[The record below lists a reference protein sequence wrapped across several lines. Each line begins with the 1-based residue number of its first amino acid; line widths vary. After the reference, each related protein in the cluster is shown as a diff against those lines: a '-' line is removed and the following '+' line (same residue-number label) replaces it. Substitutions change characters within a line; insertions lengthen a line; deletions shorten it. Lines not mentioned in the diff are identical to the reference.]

1 MTTPLV
7 SVIIP
12 AFNAERTIGETL
24 SSVAAQTYQNVE
36 VIVVD
41 DGSCDA
47 TASVVR
53 RAASA
58 GLRLQLLEG
67 ARSGPSTARNRAIAV
82 ARGEFVA
89 PLDADD
95 VWHPDFLSAT
105 VAAMTTPGPELGF
118 VYALHRVIDERG
130 HILTSIPA
138 FACRGRVFRQHLL
151 VNFVGNGSSA
161 LWRRSAMLAA
171 GGYDIQADSQGG
183 GEDYLLQV
191 RVAATH
197 PVGYVER
204 YLVGYRRLGTSLSS
218 DPEMQLRARLFV
230 LSQVAGHRRR
240 DTTLARRWSRAEAFR
255 VAGFVNLRRRRLMP
269 ATYRLVLGMAMDPI
283 AAGHDV
289 QARFVHWLERR
300 YGRSSSVQLPFFAAS
315 SRGPL
320 EPCPGLLERRLGLL
334 REQDDGELGD
344 QVGMC

>member
-1 MTTPLV
+1 
-7 SVIIP
+7 P
-12 AFNAERTIGETL
+12 AFNAECTIGETL

-138 FACRGRVFRQHLL
+138 FACRG
-151 VNFVGNGSSA
+151 
-161 LWRRSAMLAA
+161 
-171 GGYDIQADSQGG
+171 
-183 GEDYLLQV
+183 
-191 RVAATH
+191 
-197 PVGYVER
+197 
-204 YLVGYRRLGTSLSS
+204 
-218 DPEMQLRARLFV
+218 
-230 LSQVAGHRRR
+230 
-240 DTTLARRWSRAEAFR
+240 
-255 VAGFVNLRRRRLMP
+255 
-269 ATYRLVLGMAMDPI
+269 
-283 AAGHDV
+283 
-289 QARFVHWLERR
+289 
-300 YGRSSSVQLPFFAAS
+300 
-315 SRGPL
+315 
-320 EPCPGLLERRLGLL
+320 
-334 REQDDGELGD
+334 
-344 QVGMC
+344 